1 VNIPG
6 VFIRRPVATTLL
18 AVAIFLSGALAYF
31 HLPVAPLPN
40 ITFPVVVVQA
50 SMAGASPSIMAS
62 TVAEPLER
70 RLGTIADV
78 SELTSV
84 STVGSSQIVIQFG
97 LNRDIN
103 GAARDVQAAIQ
114 AARADL
120 PTTLRNNP
128 TYREFNPADS
138 PIMVLALTSKTLTR
152 AQLYDSADSVIQQQ
166 LSQVDGVGQ
175 ITLGGSALPSVRVE
189 LQPDQLNSYGIGM
202 EDVRAAISAA
212 NADSVKG
219 HIDQNGIRYEVE
231 SNDQISKAAPYRDLV
246 IAYRNGSP
254 VQLRDVAQV
263 LDSAENIRNAGLYN
277 GQDAVLVIVY
287 PLPGS
292 NIVKTVA
299 QIRKSLPSIEA
310 TLPQNVH
317 VGVAVDRSQSVNAA
331 VGDTERT
338 LFIAVLLVIGVVF
351 VFLQS
356 PRAVLVPA
364 VALPLSIVGTFGPMY
379 LLGYSIDNLSLMAL
393 TIGTGFVVDDA
404 VVVLENI
411 VRHVESGMDVH
422 EAAMVGSAE
431 VSFTVISM
439 SLSLIAVF
447 LPILLM
453 PGIVGLLFH
462 EFAVTLSIAILLSL
476 VISLTITPTM
486 AAFVISRKSL
496 HSKARWAVWYERQFE
511 RFRQAY
517 SRSLTIVLDHALA
530 VILTL
535 IGLIVLNV
543 VLIRFVPSTFFPE
556 QDNGI
561 LMGQII
567 ADQSISFQAM
577 QKKLAQLQDIVQKDP
592 AVASVAGFTGGRA
605 LNTANVFIEL
615 KPLAERKVAA
625 SQVVDRL
632 RPKLNAVSGAKLFL
646 QAAQD
651 LRIGGRQS
659 ASEYQYT
666 LTSDDP
672 EALFEWVPKLVT
684 ALGKYHDRIVD
695 VNSDLQQNGLQLYV
709 NIDRTTAARYGFAPN
724 QIDSVLYD
732 AFGQR
737 TVSTVY
743 NQLNQYYVV
752 MEVAPQYWQYP
763 QTIDRIRFS
772 TAAGNPSGTQQ
783 TQMSKQIVTGVTA
796 VTTGT
801 STSTGS
807 AGTTGTTASTGT
819 AGATGSS
826 GATTSTST
834 SSSGT
839 SSRNA
844 DAEANQLTNAIS
856 NAKGGSSSGSADS
869 TAAETMVPFTALASY
884 ISNHTATQVNHQGGL
899 VAGTISFNLPPGG
912 SLSDGLAAISEAG
925 QELGMPAS
933 IHGSSAGAAQVYAQS
948 MGTMPL
954 LILAALAAVY
964 IVLGILY
971 ENTVHPITILSTLP
985 SAGIGAT
992 LALLIFGTPFSV
1004 IAMIGIILLIGIV
1017 KKNAIMMID
1026 VAIHLQRDEGVE
1038 PTKAI
1043 HDAAV
1048 VRLRPI
1054 MMTTA
1059 AAVLGAV
1066 PLAIGIGQGASLR
1079 QPLGITVMGG
1089 LILSQVFTL
1098 YTTPVIYLYLDR
1110 LRARL
1115 ARWSETL
1122 PWNRSDASA

>member
-1 VNIPG
+1 MNIPG
-6 VFIRRPVATTLL
+6 LFIRRPVATTLL
-18 AVAIFLSGALAYF
+18 AVAIVLSGLLAYF

-40 ITFPVVVVQA
+40 VTYPVIVVQA
-50 SMAGASPSIMAS
+50 SMAGASPDIMAS
-62 TVAEPLER
+62 TVAAPLER

-78 SELTSV
+78 SELTST
-84 STVGSSQIVIQFG
+84 SSVGSAQIVIQFG
-97 LNRDIN
+97 LSRDIN

-114 AARADL
+114 ASRADL
-120 PTTLRNNP
+120 PSTLRSNP
-128 TYREFNPADS
+128 NYREFNPADS
-138 PIMVLALTSKTLTR
+138 PIMVLALTSNTLTR

-189 LQPDQLNSYGIGM
+189 LEPDQLNSYGIGL
-202 EDVRAAISAA
+202 EDVRAAISSA
-212 NADSVKG
+212 NANSAKG
-219 HIDQNGIRYEVE
+219 HIDQGDQRFEVT
-231 SNDQISKAAPYRDLV
+231 SNDQINKAAPYRDLV
-246 IAYRNGSP
+246 VAYRNNAP
-254 VQLRDVAQV
+254 VLLRDVADV
-263 LDSAENIRNAGLYN
+263 EDSAENIRNAGLYN
-277 GQDAVLVIVY
+277 GKDAVLVIVY
-287 PLPGS
+287 PLPGG

-299 QIRKSLPSIEA
+299 QIRKVLPSIEA
-310 TLPQNVH
+310 TLPHNVH
-317 VGVAVDRSQSVNAA
+317 IGIAVDRSQSVNAA
-331 VGDTERT
+331 VNDTERT
-338 LFIAVLLVIGVVF
+338 LFMAVLLVIGVVF
-351 VFLQS
+351 IFLQS
-356 PRAVLVPA
+356 PRAILVPA
-364 VALPLSIVGTFGPMY
+364 VALPLSIIGTFGPMY
-379 LLGYSIDNLSLMAL
+379 MLGYSIDNLSLMAL

-422 EAAMVGSAE
+422 EAALQGSAE

-453 PGIVGLLFH
+453 PGIIGLLFH

-476 VISLTITPTM
+476 VISLTVTPTM
-486 AAFVISRKSL
+486 AAYVLSRKTL
-496 HSKARWAVWYERQFE
+496 HSRARWALWYERQFE
-511 RFRQAY
+511 RFKNAY
-517 SRSLTIVLDHALA
+517 SRSLTTVLDHALL
-530 VILTL
+530 VGLTL

-543 VLIRFVPSTFFPE
+543 LLIKLVPSTFFPE

-577 QKKLAQLQDIVQKDP
+577 EQKLAQLQAIVQKDP

-615 KPLAERKVAA
+615 KPLAVRKLSAA
-625 SQVVDRL
+625 QVVDRL
-632 RPKLNAVSGAKLFL
+632 RPKLNGVSGAKLFL

-651 LRIGGRQS
+651 LHIGGRSS
-659 ASEYQYT
+659 AAEYQYT

-672 EALFEWVPKLVT
+672 TALFKWVPQLVT
-684 ALGKYHDRIVD
+684 ALGKDRTQMTD
-695 VNSDLQQNGLQLYV
+695 VNSDLQQNGLQIYV
-709 NIDRTTAARYGFAPN
+709 NFNRATSARYGFAPN

-752 MEVAPQYWQYP
+752 MEVAPKYWQYP
-763 QTIDRIRFS
+763 QMLDRMRFS
-772 TAAGNPSGTQQ
+772 TAAGNASGTQQ
-783 TQMSKQIVTGVTA
+783 TQISSSLVKPVTSVSA
-796 VTTGT
+796 VN
-801 STSTGS
+801 STQG
-807 AGTTGTTASTGT
+807 TAS
-819 AGATGSS
+819 SS
-826 GATTSTST
+826 NAL
-834 SSSGT
+834 
-839 SSRNA
+839 NA

-869 TAAETMVPFTALASY
+869 TSSETMVPFPQLATYTS
-884 ISNHTATQVNHQGGL
+884 SHTATQVSHQGGL
-899 VAGTISFNLPPGG
+899 VAATISFNLPPGG
-912 SLSDGLAAISEAG
+912 SLSKATDAINRASQQLGL
-925 QELGMPAS
+925 PAS
-933 IHGSSAGAAQVYAQS
+933 IHGSFAGAAQVYAQS
-948 MGTMPL
+948 MSTMPL

-1026 VAIHLQRDEGVE
+1026 VAIHLQRDEGYE
-1038 PTKAI
+1038 PMKAI

-1089 LILSQVFTL
+1089 LIFSQVFTL

-1115 ARWSETL
+1115 AKWSATL

>member
-1 VNIPG
+1 VSIPG
-6 VFIRRPVATTLL
+6 LFINRPVATTLL
-18 AVAIFLSGALAYF
+18 AVAILLSGGLAYF
-31 HLPVAPLPN
+31 RLPVAPLPN
-40 ITFPVVVVQA
+40 VTYPVIVVQA
-50 SMAGASPSIMAS
+50 SMAGASPDIMAS

-70 RLGTIADV
+70 RLRSIADV
-78 SELTSV
+78 NELTST
-84 STVGSSQIVIQFG
+84 STVGAANIVIQFG
-97 LNRDIN
+97 LSRDIN

-120 PTTLRNNP
+120 PSTLRNNP
-128 TYREFNPADS
+128 TYREYNPADS
-138 PIMVLALTSKTLTR
+138 PIMVLALTSQTLTR
-152 AQLYDSADSVIQQQ
+152 AQLYDSADSIIQQQ
-166 LSQVDGVGQ
+166 LSQVAGVGQ

-189 LQPDQLNSYGIGM
+189 LQPDQLNSYGIGL

-212 NADSVKG
+212 NADSAKG
-219 HIDQNGIRYEVE
+219 HIDQAGQRYEIL

-246 IAYRNGSP
+246 IAYRNNAP
-254 VQLRDVAQV
+254 VLLRDVADV
-263 LDSAENIRNAGLYN
+263 EDSAENVRNAGLYN
-277 GQDAVLVIVY
+277 GKDAVLVVVY
-287 PLPGS
+287 PLPGG

-299 QIRKSLPSIEA
+299 QIRKVLPSIEA
-310 TLPQNVH
+310 TLPHDVH
-317 VGVAVDRSQSVNAA
+317 VGIAVDRSQSVRAA

-356 PRAVLVPA
+356 PRAVLIPA
-364 VALPLSIVGTFGPMY
+364 VALPLSIIGTFGPMY
-379 LLGYSIDNLSLMAL
+379 LLGYSLDNLSLMAL
-393 TIGTGFVVDDA
+393 TVGTGFVVDDA

-411 VRHVESGMDVH
+411 VRHVESGMDVR
-422 EAAMVGSAE
+422 EAAIRGSAE

-453 PGIVGLLFH
+453 PGIIGLLFH
-462 EFAVTLSIAILLSL
+462 EFAMVLSIAILISL
-476 VISLTITPTM
+476 VISLTVTPTM
-486 AAFVISRKSL
+486 AAYLLKRGGGLRSQ
-496 HSKARWAVWYERQFE
+496 ARWALWSERQFE
-511 RFRQAY
+511 RFKNAY
-517 SRSLTIVLDHALA
+517 ARSLSIVLDHALLVGLA
-530 VILTL
+530 LVA
-535 IGLIVLNV
+535 LIVLNV
-543 VLIRFVPSTFFPE
+543 FLLRLVPSTFFPE

-561 LMGQII
+561 LQGQII

-577 QKKLAQLQDIVQKDP
+577 ELKLAQLQAIVQQDP
-592 AVASVAGFTGGRA
+592 AVASVAGFAGGRA

-615 KPLAERKVAA
+615 KPLSQRKLSAA
-625 SQVVDRL
+625 QVVSRL
-632 RPKLNAVSGAKLFL
+632 RPKLNAVAGARLFL

-659 ASEYQYT
+659 AAEYQYT

-672 EALFEWVPKLVT
+672 NALFKWVPMLVA
-684 ALGKYHDRIVD
+684 ALSKDRAEVSD
-695 VNSDLQQNGLQLYV
+695 VNSDLQQNGLQIYV
-709 NIDRTTAARYGFAPN
+709 NMNRATAARYGFAPN
-724 QIDSVLYD
+724 QIDNVLYD

-737 TVSTVY
+737 TVSTIY
-743 NQLNQYYVV
+743 NQINQYFVV
-752 MEVAPQYWQYP
+752 MEVAPAYWQYP
-763 QTIDRIRFS
+763 QMIDRIRFS
-772 TAAGNPSGTQQ
+772 TAAGNASGTQQ
-783 TQMSKQIVTGVTA
+783 TQMPGSTVTPVQ
-796 VTTGT
+796 T
-801 STSTGS
+801 SAAQAS
-807 AGTTGTTASTGT
+807 STGT
-819 AGATGSS
+819 
-826 GATTSTST
+826 
-834 SSSGT
+834 
-839 SSRNA
+839 NA
-844 DAEANQLTNAIS
+844 LNANAEANVLTNGIA

-869 TAAETMVPFTALASY
+869 TATETMVPFPVLASS
-884 ISNHTATQVNHQGGL
+884 ISNHTATQVSHQGGL
-899 VAGTISFNLPPGG
+899 VAATISFNLPPGG
-912 SLSDGLAAISEAG
+912 SLSKATAEINRAS
-925 QELGMPAS
+925 QELGLPAS
-933 IHGSSAGAAQVYAQS
+933 IHGSFAGAAQVYAQS
-948 MGTMPL
+948 MSTMPL
-954 LILAALAAVY
+954 LIIAALAAVY

-1026 VAIHLQRDEGVE
+1026 VAIHLQRDDGME
-1038 PTKAI
+1038 PQQAI

-1115 ARWSETL
+1115 AGWSTTL
-1122 PWNRSDASA
+1122 PWNRQTNASASP